1 MSRERFSHPPRNV
14 KAAVV
19 VGWSLTSGFDLGGE
33 FMSVFTNPAS
43 SAADHAKEYV
53 TAVLRLVSDQ
63 DPIKVLRETPAQF
76 ERQIRDLSGTQIFQR
91 EAPGKWSVNEV
102 LQHLSDS
109 ELVFGFRLRM
119 VLAHDRPTLTS
130 YDQDLWADRLNYRE
144 GDPQQALALFTALRR
159 AHLKLL
165 ERTSDTDLQRV
176 GVHVERG
183 EQTLEEMVRLYAGHD
198 LVHVR
203 QIERIRRVVS

>member
-1 MSRERFSHPPRNV
+1 
-14 KAAVV
+14 
-19 VGWSLTSGFDLGGE
+19 
-33 FMSVFTNPAS
+33 MSVFTNPAS
-43 SAADHAKEYV
+43 SAAEHAQEYV

-63 DPIKVLRETPAQF
+63 DPITVLRQTPAQLAQ
-76 ERQIRDLSGTQIFQR
+76 QIGDLSATQIVQR

-130 YDQDLWADRLNYRE
+130 YDQDSWAERLQYRE
-144 GDPQQALALFTALRR
+144 GDPQEALALFNALRG

-165 ERTSDTDLQRV
+165 ERTSDIDLQRV

-183 EQTLEEMVRLYAGHD
+183 EQTLEQMVRLYAGHD
-198 LVHVR
+198 LVHRR
-203 QIERIRRVVS
+203 QIERIRGVIS